1 LATGIAGNS
10 FKANAK
16 RFTESGGASFGYLKG
31 KALAKQREREKD
43 TEVIEEKEF
52 QGMKEE

>member
-10 FKANAK
+10 FEAYAK
-16 RFTESGGASFGYLKG
+16 RFSESSGASFGYGKG

-43 TEVIEEKEF
+43 TEVVEEKEF

>member
-10 FKANAK
+10 FEAYAK
-16 RFTESGGASFGYLKG
+16 RFSESSGASFGYGKG

>member
-10 FKANAK
+10 FEANAK
-16 RFTESGGASFGYLKG
+16 RFTESSGASFAYGKG

-43 TEVIEEKEF
+43 TEVVEEKEF

>member
-10 FKANAK
+10 FEANAK
-16 RFTESGGASFGYLKG
+16 RFTESSGASFAYGKG

-52 QGMKEE
+52 QGMKGE